1 MTIVADSPNVATGV
15 DPKVL
20 AWVTELAEIR
30 ERVLNDRITS
40 LDDPRAQQIINS
52 DHYPLDDGGAH
63 LAQHFGDDERF
74 LEELVW
80 LHFTPKPDLPRA
92 AFNPPAWATTVEAEY
107 GMWPEIPV
115 YFVNSIDM
123 EGILDVRLT
132 YVETVFAEPVDDHD
146 GTVWLPGEVSVGEE
160 PELVIHNGWT
170 EIRLGPESFGALH
183 QLSAAIDDL
192 SRALDR
198 SENAAE
204 LTRRTVAGEPELS
217 GRGGG
222 L

>member
-1 MTIVADSPNVATGV
+1 MNTTVPHTAVIHEGI
-15 DPKVL
+15 L

-40 LDDPRAQQIINS
+40 IDDPRAQQIIDS
-52 DHYPLDDGGAH
+52 DHYPHKDGGEHLVQFLDDE
-63 LAQHFGDDERF
+63 DRF

-80 LHFTPKPDLPRA
+80 SHFTPKPELPRA

-123 EGILDVRLT
+123 GILDVRLT
-132 YVETVFAEPVDDHD
+132 YVETVFAERVDDRD

-160 PELVIHNGWT
+160 PELVIHDGWT
-170 EIRLGPESFGALH
+170 EIRLGPERFNVLH
-183 QLSAAIDDL
+183 QLSAAIN
-192 SRALDR
+192 RLDVQLKQ
-198 SENAAE
+198 AE
-204 LTRRTVAGEPELS
+204 RPLTRHTEPGNPAFEATL
-217 GRGGG
+217 
-222 L
+222 